1 MTFTLTDF
9 AKLFGASRAKARG
22 MLLKDGYMQVLIVND
37 NPFELYK
44 GKYYTSY
51 SWAVF
56 ASKLADYFDTATLW
70 TPMREIPDDYPIK
83 GELFE
88 PGRLKIV
95 GNYYYTG
102 FFNYYSNYL
111 PYYQRLNRQA
121 KALIKGH
128 DITLVRISSPITP
141 LIVKYS
147 CRLRKPFVLIVAG
160 DIATASNALLLSRGV
175 KHALLQLILRTIKNR
190 ELRLARHASLV
201 YAYGEEL
208 AAQFR
213 KFCPRVKIM
222 RDANIS
228 LTDIFPR
235 EDTCNDNT
243 IRLLR
248 VCWLGPC
255 KGLEYLFKAIRL
267 LQDRNL
273 PVHLK
278 ILGREVNQQ
287 YSDYLKKMVQDLD
300 IKDYVEFAGSV
311 PYSEIFRVYQES
323 DIQVISSTSEGIPR
337 VILEGAANGL
347 PLVSTSA
354 GGCALAVRDG
364 EDGILV
370 PPGDPV
376 ALAEGIEQV
385 IRDGALR
392 RKIIQGGLEMAK
404 RYSSEV
410 VCQQIVNDF
419 DEIVASWSS

>member
-1 MTFTLTDF
+1 
-9 AKLFGASRAKARG
+9 
-22 MLLKDGYMQVLIVND
+22 MQVLIVND

-44 GKYYTSY
+44 GKYYISY

-70 TPMREIPDDYPIK
+70 APMREIPDDYPIK

-121 KALIKGH
+121 IALIKGH

-141 LIVKYS
+141 LIVKHS
-147 CRLRKPFVLIVAG
+147 RRLRKPFVLIVVG

-175 KHALLQLILRTIKNR
+175 KRAVIQLIIRTIKNR
-190 ELRLARHASLV
+190 ELRCARHASLV

-208 AAQFR
+208 AVQFR
-213 KFCPRVKIM
+213 KFCPHVKIM
-222 RDANIS
+222 RTALIS
-228 LTDIFPR
+228 LADIYPR
-235 EDTCNDNT
+235 EDTCIGN
-243 IRLLR
+243 IIQLLF
-248 VCWLGPC
+248 VGWLIPC
-255 KGLEYLFKAIRL
+255 KGLEFLFKAVSL
-267 LQDRNL
+267 LRDSNL
-273 PVHLK
+273 PVRLK
-278 ILGREVNQQ
+278 VVGREMDEP
-287 YSDYLKKMVQDLD
+287 YGAHLRKIVQELGIEDH
-300 IKDYVEFAGSV
+300 IEFAGWI
-311 PYSEIFRVYQES
+311 PHAEIFRVYRES

-354 GGCALAVRDG
+354 GGCSTAVRDG
-364 EDGILV
+364 ENGILV
-370 PPGDPV
+370 PPRYPV
-376 ALAEGIEQV
+376 ALAEGIKRV
-385 IRDGALR
+385 IQNGSLR
-392 RKIIQGGLEMAK
+392 RKIIQEGLEMAK

-410 VCQQIVNDF
+410 VCQQIANDL
-419 DEIVASWSS
+419 DEIVTNWPS